1 MKYPYQLS
9 YVSEVCRIPSS
20 RQPGRKTRAL
30 FSDTLCAMPT
40 KGCLLE
46 GKTVPFVFSQQ
57 HYSCGQRFC
66 SCQATVFH
74 DGFSETHRPGILS
87 PSSLQDFAIG
97 LPSSSRVWEPCS
109 STRCIYDQLRD
120 QASSGC
126 LRLLTHLRLRLP
138 FYSIS
143 LFGIKQQQQQ
153 KPTRI
158 YRCPLNYRV
167 FS

>member
-9 YVSEVCRIPSS
+9 QASEVCRTPSS

-30 FSDTLCAMPT
+30 FANTLCAVPT
-40 KGCLLE
+40 KDCLLK
-46 GKTVPFVFSQQ
+46 GKTVPFVFSQR

-74 DGFSETHRPGILS
+74 DGFSETHRPVILS
-87 PSSLQDFAIG
+87 PISLQDFAIG
-97 LPSSSRVWEPCS
+97 LPASSRVWEPCS
-109 STRCIYDQLRD
+109 STRCLYDQLWN

-126 LRLLTHLRLRLP
+126 PRLLTRLRPRLP
-138 FYSIS
+138 FYSVS
-143 LFGIKQQQQQ
+143 LFGIKQQRQ

-158 YRCPLNYRV
+158 YPCPLSYTV